1 LVKLAEVTHGVTFEV
16 ILVDNASSDGTATL
30 LASLGGDV
38 QVIRNAENLGFA
50 VACNQGARA
59 ARGRHLV
66 FLNNDT
72 VPLPDWLTPLLAEL
86 DTDPSVAVVG
96 SKLLF
101 ADGTIQHAGVVF
113 GRELSLP
120 YHAFYR
126 AVATLPA
133 VNRRR
138 ELQCVTG
145 ACMAVRREVF
155 ATIGGFDESYRNGF
169 EDVDFCLQV
178 RERGGRVI
186 YQPQSTL
193 YHLESQTP
201 GRKAHD
207 QANATRLMERWSA
220 RWDRIGDE
228 DVVLVPAG
236 WSARSLADGES
247 KFLAALGDANE
258 QQRWDAVA
266 RAQRA
271 LLDNDV
277 ATLREILT
285 SWHDWPTDAGV
296 QRWVERMRR
305 QCGLAA
311 DAVGTAAHG

>member
-1 LVKLAEVTHGVTFEV
+1 
-16 ILVDNASSDGTATL
+16 
-30 LASLGGDV
+30 V
-38 QVIRNAENLGFA
+38 QVIRNTENLGFA

-72 VPLPDWLTPLLAEL
+72 VPLPGWLTPLAAEL
-86 DTDPSVAVVG
+86 DADPSVAVVG

-120 YHAFYR
+120 YHAFSR

-145 ACMAVRREVF
+145 ACMAVRRTVF
-155 ATIGGFDESYRNGF
+155 AAIGGFDEGYRNGF

-236 WSARSLADGES
+236 WSARSPADGAS
-247 KFLAALGDANE
+247 KFLAALADADE

-271 LLDNDV
+271 LLDDDV
-277 ATLREILT
+277 ATLRAILT
-285 SWHDWPTDAGV
+285 SWHDWPADGGV
-296 QRWVERMRR
+296 QRWVERVRR
-305 QCGLAA
+305 QCGVAP
-311 DAVGTAAHG
+311 DAMGAAAHG